1 VVAVADFAG
10 STAALADYVEQK
22 KPARV
27 VLLTECSMSDNVAA
41 TAPAT
46 DFIRPCNLCPHM
58 KTITLAGIRDALLY
72 GREKIEVEESVRVRA
87 KQAIDRMLALPLD
100 KRATDFRT
108 GLAPAQV
115 TVFDAHAHIGA

>member
-1 VVAVADFAG
+1 MVAAADFAG
-10 STAALADYVEQK
+10 STAALADFVEQQ

-41 TAPAT
+41 NAPGT

-115 TVFDAHAHIGA
+115 TVFDAHA